1 MYEWLNLELLDYKDE
16 EDIWDLVKLFENNSL
31 CSYSE
36 LPPKCPFVFLIQK
49 YQEVNGNRSH
59 QPIGFIFLET
69 KNIASNDLYL
79 HFGITKN
86 ERGKGYMK
94 QALYILNHKLIGN
107 TMEQDEQLKDYE
119 EILTRSN
126 VIATKSDNEIVNHL
140 LINNSYHMDYQNN
153 YYLGFKKEEKQKKKI
168 LAN

>member
-1 MYEWLNLELLDYKDE
+1 
-16 EDIWDLVKLFENNSL
+16 
-31 CSYSE
+31 
-36 LPPKCPFVFLIQK
+36 
-49 YQEVNGNRSH
+49 
-59 QPIGFIFLET
+59 
-69 KNIASNDLYL
+69 
-79 HFGITKN
+79 
-86 ERGKGYMK
+86 MK

-153 YYLGFKKEEKQKKKI
+153 YYLGFKEEKQKKKI
-168 LAN
+168 LAS